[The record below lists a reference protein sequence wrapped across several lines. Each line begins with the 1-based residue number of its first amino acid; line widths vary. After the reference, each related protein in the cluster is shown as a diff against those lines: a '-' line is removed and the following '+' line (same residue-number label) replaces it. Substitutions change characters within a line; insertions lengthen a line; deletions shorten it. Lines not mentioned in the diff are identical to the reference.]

1 MLPITQNSS
10 TATPAVEKHAKAL
23 LCTSFLCSNL
33 WRFAASRR
41 NEAKSVGLELQM
53 CALNSRQD
61 NSMYFRLLKIGSAMM
76 EGLTGYLR

>member
-1 MLPITQNSS
+1 MQKHFCAQVSS
-10 TATPAVEKHAKAL
+10 AQIFGD
-23 LCTSFLCSNL
+23 S
-33 WRFAASRR
+33 FAASRR
-41 NEAKSVGLELQM
+41 NEAKNVGLELQM